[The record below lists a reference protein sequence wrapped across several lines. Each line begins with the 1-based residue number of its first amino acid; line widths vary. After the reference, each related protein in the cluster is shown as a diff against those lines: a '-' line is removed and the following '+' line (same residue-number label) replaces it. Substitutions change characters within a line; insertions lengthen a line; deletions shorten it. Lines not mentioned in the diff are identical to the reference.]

1 MKPNTSLLET
11 IAYLTECTLATIE
24 SLATNKVLRTSEL
37 RRRTNIAQVG
47 IDALREA
54 GVTEC
59 PKCPRCTDVLSGPK
73 VWGVRLFA
81 EYARLSRENLS
92 TVKW

>member
-11 IAYLTECTLATIE
+11 IAYLTERTLATIE
-24 SLATNKVLRTSEL
+24 RLATNKVLRTSEL
-37 RRRTNIAQVG
+37 RRQTNIAQVG
-47 IDALREA
+47 IDTLRGA

-59 PKCPRCTDVLSGPK
+59 PKCPRCTNVLSGPK
-73 VWGVRLFA
+73 VWGARLFA